1 MDPVTNQ
8 RVEDKTSFLVT
19 SSTLK
24 GVQSIL
30 ITWDQQLDGVD

>member
-1 MDPVTNQ
+1 MDLVTNQ

-24 GVQSIL
+24 GVHRIF